1 MNMKSKILLMVFWCM
16 SLHFIGAQS
25 SDDVTISILTCAPGK
40 EIYSIYGHN
49 AIRVYDKKSQ
59 SDVVY
64 NYGTFDDQTPNF
76 VLKFMKGRL
85 PYWISASDYGRFLR
99 EYQYFGRPVMEQVL
113 DIDSLQKQKIIS
125 YLEENMKPENKAYKY
140 DFFMDNCATRLRDIL
155 DDTVDG
161 LTWNASGAS
170 GKTFR
175 QIIKGYQAQM
185 PWTDFGI
192 DLIIGA
198 PADRVTTLAEESFIP
213 DYLSNAISE
222 ARCNGAHPLQK
233 SVQEVL
239 TFDTKSSAS
248 SLVDLL
254 ISPYFLFILLLFIE
268 INLFF
273 RHLRG
278 LANSKWIK
286 RYDLL
291 WLVVI
296 SMSSMLMLFMW
307 FGTDHIPTKYNWN
320 VLWASPL
327 IPVWWWIK
335 NKFDEKG
342 KYLRYI
348 IAFMILVSMA
358 NAIPGIQFLPQYFH
372 PIVGIIGGI
381 LLLKGYR
388 VK

>member
-1 MNMKSKILLMVFWCM
+1 MVFWCM

-335 NKFDEKG
+335 NKFYEKG